1 MAEQQNQLSRI
12 KNPLDDFQSYSVH
25 YILLAC
31 RTTVVASA
39 FADEKNDT
47 TSLAAIDNTK
57 ALGDPVVFGNSSS
70 DVFLVIDTRRFAQ
83 FSVEN
88 LKYDVYV
95 NGLQQ
100 GGSTSNLAADLSMT
114 VLDSVG
120 ISFANFLQW
129 LMDSQ
134 MKTNFDGLV
143 FMLRTIF
150 VGHKADGTTET
161 VQSETIPMHLNRVEI
176 NLDYAKGAYTMEF
189 MPNMNFNVQK
199 HSRFLVVSTTTAYG
213 TGDGNTL
220 GGLVTSFEKRLND
233 ASLKFFNDI
242 QKAVKDAGGGTGDG
256 QYGRRVEYQITIP
269 ESWKP
274 WQVKGSN
281 QGKVSETKYG
291 KDSTTPPTTINNS
304 LVATQPG
311 SEITKILDEI
321 FKQIPDIAE
330 MGNFKS
336 SDPSKEGV
344 ITFYKYIVG
353 LTSSNETVCVHV
365 DVVEFKV
372 PNVFRRKPSE
382 SAAVSSID
390 TEFYAEQT
398 DKDTGIK
405 RRVPKDFIEYDYIFT
420 GRNKDILNFDM
431 KIQDFQFLLASN
443 LKIGPSDL
451 NNAADSG
458 ETPDGKGKETYDDLL
473 HARKYDPIVLP
484 IDSNAALKA
493 FSNVAGAIGKKDED
507 TTKKQQQYT
516 QNLSMFYAG
525 SPIITTLTIKGNP
538 LIMHKFNVG
547 KLLGHPSGGGQTSS
561 EGSTTG
567 IVSREAYRKDLED
580 RILKANPKLEKQG
593 NSFVVK
599 SNLSEKSYAVS
610 PVFVRVNVKGPAVD
624 FRTNEDKSPPYASS
638 VLENQYYVVFKVSN
652 VFQGHMFTQELE
664 LYSHNVYG
672 ASGTDK
678 VKNT

>member
-1 MAEQQNQLSRI
+1 MAEEQNKLSRI
-12 KNPLDDFQSYSVH
+12 RNPLDEFQSYSVH

-31 RTTVVASA
+31 RTTVIASA

-47 TSLAAIDNTK
+47 TSLAAINNTK
-57 ALGDPVVFGNSSS
+57 ALGDPVVFGNSSD

-83 FSVEN
+83 FTVET

-95 NGLQQ
+95 NGIQQ

-143 FMLRTIF
+143 FMLRTVF
-150 VGHKADGTTET
+150 VGHKPDGSTET

-176 NLDYAKGAYTMEF
+176 DLNFAKGAYTMEF

-220 GGLVTSFEKRLND
+220 GGLITNFEKRLND
-233 ASLKFFNDI
+233 KSQQFFNDI
-242 QKAVKDAGGGTGDG
+242 QKAVPKGATEG
-256 QYGRRVEYQITIP
+256 QYGRRVEYQITLPKDWANFQI
-269 ESWKP
+269 
-274 WQVKGSN
+274 KGAN
-281 QGKVSETKYG
+281 QGKVTETKYG
-291 KDSTTPPTTINNS
+291 KDGTTPPATINNS
-304 LVATQPG
+304 LIATQPG
-311 SEITKILDEI
+311 AEITKILDEM
-321 FKQIPDIAE
+321 FKQVPEISE

-336 SDPSKEGV
+336 SDASKEGV

-353 LTSSNETVCVHV
+353 LTSSNETMCVHV

-372 PNVFRRKPSE
+372 PNVFRRKQSE
-382 SAAVSSID
+382 SAAVSNID
-390 TEFYAEQT
+390 TEFYREEV
-398 DKDTGIK
+398 DPLNPKIK

-420 GRNKDILNFDM
+420 GLNKDILNFDM

-443 LKIGPSDL
+443 LKIGPADI
-451 NNAADSG
+451 NDAADTG
-458 ETPDGKGKETYDDLL
+458 TTPDGKGKETYDDLRY
-473 HARKYDPIVLP
+473 ARKYDPIVPP

-525 SPIITTLTIKGNP
+525 SPIVTTLTIKGNP

-547 KLLGHPSGGGQTSS
+547 KLLGHPSGGGQTGA
-561 EGSTTG
+561 EGATTG
-567 IVSREAYRKDLED
+567 VVPRDQYRKDLED
-580 RILKANPKLEKQG
+580 RILKQNPKLEQQG

-599 SNLSEKSYAVS
+599 SNLSEKSYAVA

-624 FRTNEDKSPPYASS
+624 FKTNEQNGPEYTSS
-638 VLENQYYVVFKVSN
+638 VLENQYYVVFKLSN
-652 VFQGHMFTQELE
+652 VFQGHLFTQELE

-678 VKNT
+678 VQNK

>member
-1 MAEQQNQLSRI
+1 MAEYQNQLSRI
-12 KNPLDDFQSYSVH
+12 KNPLDDFQSYSVQ

-31 RTTVVASA
+31 RSTVIASA
-39 FADEKNDT
+39 FADDANST
-47 TSLAAIDNTK
+47 TSFAAINNTK
-57 ALGDPVVFGNSSS
+57 ALGDPVVFGNSAD

-83 FSVEN
+83 FTVEN

-95 NGLQQ
+95 NGIQQ

-120 ISFANFLQW
+120 VSFANFLQW

-143 FMLRTIF
+143 FMLRTVF
-150 VGHKADGTTET
+150 VGHHPDGTTET

-220 GGLVTSFEKRLND
+220 GGLITNFEKRLND
-233 ASLKFFNDI
+233 RSLKFFNDV
-242 QKAVKDAGGGTGDG
+242 QQAVPKGTGGKG
-256 QYGRRVEYQITIP
+256 QYGRRVEYQITLP
-269 ESWKP
+269 EKWVEF
-274 WQVKGSN
+274 QIKGAN
-281 QGKVSETKYG
+281 QGKVTETKHSADG
-291 KDSTTPPTTINNS
+291 VATPPATINNS
-304 LVATQPG
+304 LIATQPG
-311 SEITKILDEI
+311 AEITKILDEM
-321 FKQIPDIAE
+321 FKQVPQIAE
-330 MGNFKS
+330 MGNFQS
-336 SDPSKEGV
+336 SDASKEGV

-353 LTSSNETVCVHV
+353 LTSSNETMCVHV

-372 PNVFRRKPSE
+372 PNVFRRQASE

-390 TEFYAEQT
+390 TEFYREETT
-398 DKDTGIK
+398 DDPKIK

-451 NNAADSG
+451 NTAADTG
-458 ETPDGKGKETYDDLL
+458 ETPDGKGKETYDDLRY
-473 HARKYDPIVLP
+473 ARKYDPIVPP

-507 TTKKQQQYT
+507 TTKKQQRYT

-525 SPIITTLTIKGNP
+525 SPIVTTLTIKGNP

-547 KLLGHPSGGGQTSS
+547 KLLGHPSGGGQTGS
-561 EGSTTG
+561 EGGASG
-567 IVSREAYRKDLED
+567 IVPREQYRKDLET
-580 RILKANPKLEKQG
+580 RILKANPKLEQQG
-593 NSFVVK
+593 GSIVVK

-624 FRTNEDKSPPYASS
+624 FRTNEDRSPPYTSS
-638 VLENQYYVVFKVSN
+638 VLENQYYVVFKLSN
-652 VFQGHMFTQELE
+652 VFQGHQFTQEIE

-672 ASGTDK
+672 AAGTDK
-678 VKNT
+678 VQNK